1 MTKCILKLVLMIQ
14 DPLGRTVSDS
24 TLEWWGKQDHKI
36 MEEAFDQ
43 KDAITVDEALT
54 KINKWLVGVDN
65 LWGQGYG
72 FDYTILE
79 DMYRCAGKSFWNFR
93 IIYIALHCL
102 VCAKKIP

>member
-1 MTKCILKLVLMIQ
+1 MTQ

-24 TLEWWGKQDHKI
+24 TLEWWGKQDPKI
-36 MEEAFDQ
+36 MEEAFDL

-79 DMYRCAGKSFWNFR
+79 DMYRCAGKSFLELPDNKRQF
-93 IIYIALHCL
+93 LHCL